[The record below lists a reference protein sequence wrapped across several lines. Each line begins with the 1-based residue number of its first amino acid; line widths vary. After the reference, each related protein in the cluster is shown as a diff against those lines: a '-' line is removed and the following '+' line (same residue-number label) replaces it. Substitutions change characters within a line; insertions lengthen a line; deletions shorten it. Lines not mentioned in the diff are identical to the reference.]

1 MSPCHD
7 TAMRGRRYSNALLS
21 LLRASIC
28 SSVSLIANS
37 FPGFN
42 NKPIIAGLCGF
53 VKLFFGGSLLR
64 FFQQLL

>member
-1 MSPCHD
+1 
-7 TAMRGRRYSNALLS
+7 
-21 LLRASIC
+21 LRASIC